1 MAEIILIGQ
10 DNVQLDKSLAKEIRH
25 KWDNNEFAPDDKIP
39 IGEDRI
45 KAKDIRSFRIN
56 EETPEEEDPKDLPTE
71 QIKEILSEKNF
82 EEKYEENRTGN
93 FKNFNGWGTED
104 EGIMKWL
111 IRWGAVKKQDGIHRV
126 VPEEYKKFSRY
137 HKLLSELRTRR
148 EYAEEKDEES
158 LDQLAK
164 EDVRSK

>member
-71 QIKEILSEKNF
+71 QIKEILTAIK
-82 EEKYEENRTGN
+82 
-93 FKNFNGWGTED
+93 TE
-104 EGIMKWL
+104 I
-111 IRWGAVKKQDGIHRV
+111 IRIHMS
-126 VPEEYKKFSRY
+126 YACC
-137 HKLLSELRTRR
+137 LQLSF
-148 EYAEEKDEES
+148 Y
-158 LDQLAK
+158 
-164 EDVRSK
+164 